1 MQKHYQEKILDMQI
15 IQDKVAINVNVLK
28 LLRL

>member
-15 IQDKVAINVNVLK
+15 IQDKVAIHVNLLK
-28 LLRL
+28 LPRI